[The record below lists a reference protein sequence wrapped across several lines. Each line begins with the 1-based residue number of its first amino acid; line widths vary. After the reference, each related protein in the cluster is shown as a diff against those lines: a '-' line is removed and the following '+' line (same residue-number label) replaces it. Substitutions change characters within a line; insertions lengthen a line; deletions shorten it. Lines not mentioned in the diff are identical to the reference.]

1 MSDLPLTPPKANGNW
16 LITVEHIQHWW
27 REPIAGLIAV
37 AIGSWDAWHYGRDA
51 GFSSALDEILILTG
65 IALVAGIR
73 NLFAQ
78 KQPPN
83 GEKASGAQP

>member
-1 MSDLPLTPPKANGNW
+1 MSDLPVSPQTNGS
-16 LITVEHIQHWW
+16 LLAAIEHTQHWW

-37 AIGSWDAWHYGRDA
+37 GIGSWDAWHYGRDA

-73 NLFAQ
+73 NLFRP
-78 KQPPN
+78 KPPVPN
-83 GEKASGAQP
+83 GEKASGALP